1 MLVHQVL
8 CSLSHLPSSQQYLHL
23 NCRRNVQISL
33 PLAMEL
39 HVECSGKGRVRQD
52 FLVQSLKLDHEVQ
65 IKNGAHITEPTV
77 LRTLGFQ

>member
-1 MLVHQVL
+1 
-8 CSLSHLPSSQQYLHL
+8 
-23 NCRRNVQISL
+23 
-33 PLAMEL
+33 MEL